1 MIKASYNLSDFSKDA
16 WRDEGEYIPPL
27 TPRVITVSDEELYKE
42 KREENKMEQNNLD
55 WAAGLTK
62 HITDKVKAIS
72 LDILTQN
79 SKQVLEDIKNE
90 VKNIVDKESNRPL
103 EITIKDQKPV
113 KIKEATHEAM
123 PLVLKSIGAR
133 LPVFMVGEAGSGK
146 THLVEQ
152 VAKVLNLNFYCV
164 SVCAQTTCSSL
175 LGYMDANGKY
185 VRSLF
190 REAYEK
196 GGVFL
201 LDEIDN
207 GNPNVLSVLNSAIAN
222 HVCSFPDAM
231 VAKHPDFVLCASG
244 NTYGHGANRKYVGR
258 LEIDAATLDRFV
270 FIEIGYD
277 KKLERKICGNK
288 NYANLIQTIRER
300 AEALQCRSIISPRA
314 SINGVKLLNAGV
326 DLNTVLDTTVFKDMP
341 EDIKRQILNFEKV
354 QKHKEEV
361 EKELSGGKSGDNN
374 GSGNGELFDGNE
386 GQNDS
391 GESGADGDNQQNEN
405 DSETP
410 DKKVEAL
417 SDVVITSELVTK

>member
-1 MIKASYNLSDFSKDA
+1 MTKISYKLSECCRDSWREEFENL
-16 WRDEGEYIPPL
+16 PPL
-27 TPRVITVSDEELYKE
+27 SSAFITVDDDCVYKE
-42 KREENKMEQNNLD
+42 KREENKMESNNLD
-55 WAAGLTK
+55 WAEGLTR
-62 HITDKVKAIS
+62 HITEKVKAIS

-79 SKQVLEDIKNE
+79 SKQVLENIKNE
-90 VKNIVDKESNRPL
+90 VKNIVDKEASRPL
-103 EITIKDQKPV
+103 EITIKDQAPV
-113 KIKEATHEAM
+113 KFKEATHEAM

-270 FIEIGYD
+270 FVEIGYD
-277 KKLERKICGNK
+277 KKLERKICGNR
-288 NYANLIQTIRER
+288 NYANLIQTIRKR
-300 AEALQCRSIISPRA
+300 AEELQCRSIISPRA
-314 SINGVKLLNAGV
+314 SINGVKLLKAGV

-341 EDIKRQILNFEKV
+341 SDIKKQILSFQQVKD
-354 QKHKEEV
+354 KKEEV
-361 EKELSGGKSGDNN
+361 EKELSGGNQGSDGQGENSN
-374 GSGNGELFDGNE
+374 GSELFD
-386 GQNDS
+386 NDS
-391 GESGADGDNQQNEN
+391 ESPEPGPEEN
-405 DSETP
+405 DSDN
-410 DKKVEAL
+410 DKKDEIPAVKPADEAK
-417 SDVVITSELVTK
+417 IETELYA

>member
-1 MIKASYNLSDFSKDA
+1 
-16 WRDEGEYIPPL
+16 
-27 TPRVITVSDEELYKE
+27 
-42 KREENKMEQNNLD
+42 MESNNLD
-55 WAAGLTK
+55 WAEGLTR
-62 HITDKVKAIS
+62 HITEKVKAIS

-79 SKQVLEDIKNE
+79 SKQVLENIKNE
-90 VKNIVDKESNRPL
+90 VKNIVDKEASRPL
-103 EITIKDQKPV
+103 EITIKDQAPV
-113 KIKEATHEAM
+113 KFKEATHEAM

-270 FIEIGYD
+270 FVEIGYD
-277 KKLERKICGNK
+277 KKLERKICGNR
-288 NYANLIQTIRER
+288 NYANLIQTIRKR
-300 AEALQCRSIISPRA
+300 AEELQCRSIISPRA
-314 SINGVKLLNAGV
+314 SINGVKLLKAGV

-341 EDIKRQILNFEKV
+341 SDIKKQILSFQQVKD
-354 QKHKEEV
+354 KKEEV
-361 EKELSGGKSGDNN
+361 EKELSGGNQGSDGQGENSN
-374 GSGNGELFDGNE
+374 GSELFD
-386 GQNDS
+386 
-391 GESGADGDNQQNEN
+391 N
-405 DSETP
+405 DSESP
-410 DKKVEAL
+410 EPSPEVNDSDNDKKDEIPAAKPADEAK
-417 SDVVITSELVTK
+417 IETELYA

>member
-1 MIKASYNLSDFSKDA
+1 
-16 WRDEGEYIPPL
+16 
-27 TPRVITVSDEELYKE
+27 
-42 KREENKMEQNNLD
+42 MEQNNLD
-55 WAAGLTK
+55 WAEGLTR

-90 VKNIVDKESNRPL
+90 VKNIVDKETSRPL

-222 HVCSFPDAM
+222 HVCSFPDSM

-354 QKHKEEV
+354 QKQKAEV
-361 EKELSGGKSGDNN
+361 EQELSGGK
-374 GSGNGELFDGNE
+374 GSGNSWANGGLLEDEEKDNKEGDGTSDNGEGK
-386 GQNDS
+386 
-391 GESGADGDNQQNEN
+391 EN
-405 DSETP
+405 GETP
-410 DKKVEAL
+410 DKQVQTDKE
-417 SDVVITSELVTK
+417 VVITSELVTK